1 MPTMPPPHS
10 IDILS
15 LQKELQDKQHEL
27 TIAYQ
32 TSLELIETN
41 NELQQQLEE
50 STATIQ
56 ALEYKMVDH
65 EMKVTAILRV
75 AIMRFI
81 FFSASNCKPSSYDV
95 HISMMSISM
104 MSIQSIFFVS

>member
-1 MPTMPPPHS
+1 MQAVQDPTYRNAVSPSPSPHGQN

-41 NELQQQLEE
+41 NDLQKQLEE
-50 STATIQ
+50 QSTMIQ
-56 ALEYKMVDH
+56 NMDSNIADC
-65 EMKVTAILRV
+65 EMKVN
-75 AIMRFI
+75 
-81 FFSASNCKPSSYDV
+81 ASNHPFIAIHTLCD
-95 HISMMSISM
+95 IAI
-104 MSIQSIFFVS
+104 